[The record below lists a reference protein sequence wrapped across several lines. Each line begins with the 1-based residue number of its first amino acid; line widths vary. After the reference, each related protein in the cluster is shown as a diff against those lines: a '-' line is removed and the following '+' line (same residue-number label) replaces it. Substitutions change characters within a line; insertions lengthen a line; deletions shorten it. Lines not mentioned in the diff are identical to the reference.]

1 MMVKVDGAEAQVP
14 GNHHVVK
21 EVRTNHDLLVPLEP
35 PLVLIV
41 IEYAEEQRKLESEA
55 EVFDGEEPVSD
66 RTERLIDD
74 LKCYN

>member
-1 MMVKVDGAEAQVP
+1 MMVKVDGAETQVP

-41 IEYAEEQRKLESEA
+41 IEYAEEERKLESQA
-55 EVFDGEEPVSD
+55 KVFDGEEPVSD
-66 RTERLIDD
+66 
-74 LKCYN
+74 